1 MTVDRAGTF
10 NLSGA
15 LVVYCNV
22 GVVLCGTLGVSVAQG
37 WMLLGRGVVG
47 RAEILNIFGRFS
59 QRNYF

>member
-22 GVVLCGTLGVSVAQG
+22 GVVLCGTLGVPKCSA
-37 WMLLGRGVVG
+37 GVDVTWPW
-47 RAEILNIFGRFS
+47 S
-59 QRNYF
+59 CW